1 MKNIANRNV
10 YDDWASG
17 RYPFDRADC
26 GACLSE
32 HQSPLRCS
40 RADHEPLRT
49 AAEKEELVKLI
60 GKLQKTSYQPMIEKI
75 HRTFLKLRKR
85 HSKYWRKR
93 EIFPSP

>member
-1 MKNIANRNV
+1 MHNDEYLK
-10 YDDWASG
+10 WAEG
-17 RYPFDRADC
+17 IYPFDRADC
-26 GACLSE
+26 NFCLSE
-32 HQSPLRCS
+32 HESDLCCQKKEHEELR
-40 RADHEPLRT
+40 RAARQ
-49 AAEKEELVKLI
+49 EELVKLI